1 MMRLGLGGGE
11 IPAVNGV
18 QTSHEVVV
26 DVGNVSSSV
35 DLGPFRAVQQ
45 EEKPNAEQEF
55 MISKFVLRTV

>member
-26 DVGNVSSSV
+26 YVGKVPFRV
-35 DLGPFRAVQQ
+35 DLDPLLAVQQ
-45 EEKPNAEQEF
+45 EEQPNAEQEY
-55 MISKFVLRTV
+55 MITKFVLRTV